1 MDSILNTVKKMLGLQ
16 PDYNAFDVDVLVNI
30 NAALMSL
37 MQIGVGPEEGFVV
50 TGSDETWSDFLEAS
64 QLTELGALQNYVYL
78 KVRTLFDPPT
88 NSSVLEAM
96 NKVIL
101 EYEWRMNIQVD
112 KGGDEDDARLPD
124 SLRSSGDEVGSS

>member
-16 PDYNAFDVDVLVNI
+16 PDYDAFDVDVLVNI
-30 NAALMSL
+30 NAAFMSL

-50 TGSDETWSDFLEAS
+50 TGPDETWNDFLEVS

-88 NSSVLEAM
+88 NSSVLESM
-96 NKVIL
+96 NKLIL

-112 KGGDEDDARLPD
+112 KGGDNNGARLSD